1 LVGNVKEHTRG
12 ISDETAADGAAYA
25 NRRQQEILFSYNVC
39 FLMNYLGGLRSLNTI
54 STEPSIQLDSIKTRQ
69 LIKFSFNQ

>member
-25 NRRQQEILFSYNVC
+25 NRRQQDVFYSATM
-39 FLMNYLGGLRSLNTI
+39 FA
-54 STEPSIQLDSIKTRQ
+54 
-69 LIKFSFNQ
+69 F